1 MPFVTFPTKI
11 RESMKK
17 LFIQSFIMSFI
28 IVFAIAFM
36 SSFAFSVE
44 NKNIQIKKQPEIQ
57 QVKPKKPVK
66 IKLKRSAE
74 GKYTWELSGDDVD
87 EIVKAD
93 KRLKKLL
100 NTE

>member
-1 MPFVTFPTKI
+1 
-11 RESMKK
+11 MKK
-17 LFIQSFIMSFI
+17 ILIRACITISV
-28 IVFAIAFM
+28 IVFLSGNSI
-36 SSFAFSVE
+36 SVE
-44 NKNIQIKKQPEIQ
+44 NRPVQIKKQPQIQ
-57 QVKPKKPVK
+57 QIKPKKPVK

-100 NTE
+100 EIE

>member
-1 MPFVTFPTKI
+1 
-11 RESMKK
+11 MKK
-17 LFIQSFIMSFI
+17 IFIRACITISV
-28 IVFAIAFM
+28 IVFLSGNSI
-36 SSFAFSVE
+36 SVE
-44 NKNIQIKKQPEIQ
+44 NRPVQIKKQPQIQ
-57 QVKPKKPVK
+57 QIKPKKPVK

-100 NTE
+100 EIE